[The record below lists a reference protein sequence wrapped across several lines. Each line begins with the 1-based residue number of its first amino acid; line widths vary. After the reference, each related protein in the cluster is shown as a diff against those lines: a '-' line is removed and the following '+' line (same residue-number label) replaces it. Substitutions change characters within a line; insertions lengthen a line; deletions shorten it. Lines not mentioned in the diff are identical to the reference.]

1 MEMGH
6 AIHIHSREQYIE
18 ALRVLNKV
26 PGTWRGIGPS
36 TDPVLLLTDA
46 QYNALLL
53 AGVISSNDKK
63 AQPRGKKAIAKKTK
77 S

>member
-46 QYNALLL
+46 QYNALLF
-53 AGVISSNDKK
+53 AGVITSNDKK